1 LNNADE
7 VSKTKPHFPFLGCS
21 AALNTGEPMKTFIR
35 NKATLFLRLAPLLLC
50 VVGLH
55 SESALAKD
63 DYALGL
69 AKDRISVKTL
79 LPLMPS
85 KTIIGQDYPYPN
97 GTPLIESYLIEL
109 PPGQK
114 TGIHL
119 HQVPLLAYIISGRLE
134 THYGTK
140 GSKVSNAGDIFIEA
154 IDWCHFGQTLGTEP
168 VRILAIYLNSVGGT
182 QKKSVDC
189 AALQ

>member
-1 LNNADE
+1 M
-7 VSKTKPHFPFLGCS
+7 KTSIRKKAILFLG
-21 AALNTGEPMKTFIR
+21 
-35 NKATLFLRLAPLLLC
+35 LAPLLLGLA
-50 VVGLH
+50 GLH
-55 SESALAKD
+55 SGSALAAD

-85 KTIIGQDYPYPN
+85 KTIIGQDYAYPK
-97 GTPLIESYLIEL
+97 GSPLIESYLIEV
-109 PPGQK
+109 PSGQK

-119 HQVPLLAYIISGRLE
+119 HQVPLLAYIILGRLE
-134 THYGTK
+134 TNYGSK
-140 GSKVSNAGDIFIEA
+140 GSKISSTGDVFIEA
-154 IDWCHFGQTLGTEP
+154 IDWCHFGQALETEP
-168 VRILAIYLNSVGGT
+168 VKILAIYLNAVGSV

>member
-1 LNNADE
+1 MKAFIRKKAAL
-7 VSKTKPHFPFLGCS
+7 FLG
-21 AALNTGEPMKTFIR
+21 
-35 NKATLFLRLAPLLLC
+35 LALLLLGLS
-50 VVGLH
+50 GLH
-55 SESALAKD
+55 ARSALAAD

-69 AKDRISVKTL
+69 AKDRISVKAL
-79 LPLMPS
+79 LPQMPS
-85 KTIIGQDYPYPN
+85 KTIIGQDYAYPN

-134 THYGTK
+134 TNYGSK
-140 GSKVSNAGDIFIEA
+140 GSKVSKAGDVFIEA
-154 IDWCHFGQTLGTEP
+154 IEWCHFGQTLGTEP
-168 VRILAIYLNSVGGT
+168 LQILAIYLNSVGST

-189 AALQ
+189 AALK

>member
-1 LNNADE
+1 LNNAVG
-7 VSKTKPHFPFLGCS
+7 VSKTKPHFPFVGCS
-21 AALNTGEPMKTFIR
+21 TALNTGEQMKTFIR
-35 NKATLFLRLAPLLLC
+35 RKAILFLGLAPLLLG
-50 VVGLH
+50 VAGLYA
-55 SESALAKD
+55 ESALAAD
-63 DYALGL
+63 DYAQGL

-97 GTPLIESYLIEL
+97 GTPLIESYLIEI

-134 THYGTK
+134 THYGSK
-140 GSKVSNAGDIFIEA
+140 GSKVSAAGDVFVEA
-154 IDWCHFGQTLGTEP
+154 IEWCHFGQTIGTEP
-168 VRILAIYLNSVGGT
+168 VRILAIYLNSVGSP

-189 AALQ
+189 ATLQ

>member
-1 LNNADE
+1 L
-7 VSKTKPHFPFLGCS
+7 
-21 AALNTGEPMKTFIR
+21 AL
-35 NKATLFLRLAPLLLC
+35 LPLLL
-50 VVGLH
+50 GLAGH
-55 SESALAKD
+55 YSAPSFAAD

-69 AKDRISVKTL
+69 VKDRISVKTL

-85 KTIIGQDYPYPN
+85 KTIIGQDYEYPK
-97 GTPLIESYLIEL
+97 GSPLIESYLIEI

-119 HQVPLLAYIISGRLE
+119 HQVPLLAYIISGSLE
-134 THYGTK
+134 TNYGSK
-140 GSKVSNAGDIFIEA
+140 GSKVSSAGDVFIEA

-168 VRILAIYLNSVGGT
+168 VKILAIYLNSVGSA

>member
-1 LNNADE
+1 
-7 VSKTKPHFPFLGCS
+7 
-21 AALNTGEPMKTFIR
+21 MKTFIQR
-35 NKATLFLRLAPLLLC
+35 KAILFLSLAPLLLR
-50 VVGLH
+50 VAGLQA
-55 SESALAKD
+55 ESALAAD
-63 DYALGL
+63 DYAQGL

-79 LPLMPS
+79 LPQMPS

-97 GTPLIESYLIEL
+97 GTPLIESYLIEI

-134 THYGTK
+134 TNYGTK
-140 GSKVSNAGDIFIEA
+140 GSKVSAAGDVFIEA
-154 IDWCHFGQTLGTEP
+154 IEWCHFGKALGTEP
-168 VRILAIYLNSVGGT
+168 VQILAIYLNSVGGT

>member
-1 LNNADE
+1 MN
-7 VSKTKPHFPFLGCS
+7 
-21 AALNTGEPMKTFIR
+21 TFIR
-35 NKATLFLRLAPLLLC
+35 KKATLFLGLAPLLLC
-50 VVGLH
+50 VAGLH
-55 SESALAKD
+55 SASALAAD

-69 AKDRISVKTL
+69 AKDRISVKSI

-134 THYGTK
+134 TNYGSK
-140 GSKVSNAGDIFIEA
+140 GSKVSSAGDVFIEA

-168 VRILAIYLNSVGGT
+168 VRILAIYLNSVGST
-182 QKKSVDC
+182 QKKSIDC
-189 AALQ
+189 ASLK

>member
-1 LNNADE
+1 M
-7 VSKTKPHFPFLGCS
+7 SMPK
-21 AALNTGEPMKTFIR
+21 
-35 NKATLFLRLAPLLLC
+35 KATLSLALVPLFLGLASLYSA
-50 VVGLH
+50 H
-55 SESALAKD
+55 SLATD

-79 LPLMPS
+79 VPLMPS
-85 KTIIGQDYPYPN
+85 KTIIGQDYEYPK
-97 GTPLIESYLIEL
+97 GSPLIESYLIEI

-134 THYGTK
+134 TNYGSK
-140 GSKVSNAGDIFIEA
+140 GSKASSAGDVFIEA
-154 IDWCHFGQTLGTEP
+154 IDWCHFGLTLGAEP
-168 VRILAIYLNSVGGT
+168 VRILAVYLNGVGSA

>member
-1 LNNADE
+1 MNNADE
-7 VSKTKPHFPFLGCS
+7 VSKTEPHFPFIGCS
-21 AALNTGEPMKTFIR
+21 AGPNADEQMKTPFR
-35 NKATLFLRLAPLLLC
+35 RKATLFLGLLPLLLGFA
-50 VVGLH
+50 GLY

-69 AKDRISVKTL
+69 AKDRISVKTI
-79 LPLMPS
+79 LPLMPE
-85 KTIIGQDYPYPN
+85 KTIIGQDYTYPN
-97 GTPLIESYLIEL
+97 GSPLIETYLIEL

-134 THYGTK
+134 TNYGSK
-140 GSKVSNAGDIFIEA
+140 GSKVSTAGDMFVEA
-154 IDWCHFGQTLGTEP
+154 IEWCHFGQTLGTEP
-168 VRILAIYLNSVGGT
+168 VKILAIYLNSVDGA

-189 AALQ
+189 AALK

>member
-1 LNNADE
+1 
-7 VSKTKPHFPFLGCS
+7 
-21 AALNTGEPMKTFIR
+21 MKISMLK
-35 NKATLFLRLAPLLLC
+35 KAILSLALAPLLLGL
-50 VVGLH
+50 VGLY
-55 SESALAKD
+55 SAPSFAAD

-69 AKDRISVKTL
+69 AKERISVRAL

-85 KTIIGQDYPYPN
+85 KTIIGQDYEYPK
-97 GTPLIESYLIEL
+97 GSPLIESYLIEI

-134 THYGTK
+134 TNYGSK
-140 GSKVSNAGDIFIEA
+140 GSKVSSAGDVFIEA
-154 IDWCHFGQTLGTEP
+154 IEWCHFGQTLGTEP
-168 VRILAIYLNSVGGT
+168 VRILAVYLNAVGST

-189 AALQ
+189 AALH

>member
-7 VSKTKPHFPFLGCS
+7 VSKTEPHFPIIGCG
-21 AALNTGEPMKTFIR
+21 AGPNKGEQMKTPFR
-35 NKATLFLRLAPLLLC
+35 KKATLFLGLLPLLLGLA
-50 VVGLH
+50 GLH
-55 SESALAKD
+55 SGPALAKD

-69 AKDRISVKTL
+69 AKDQISVKTL

-85 KTIIGQDYPYPN
+85 KTIIGQDYEYPK
-97 GTPLIESYLIEL
+97 GSPLIESYLIEI

-134 THYGTK
+134 TNY
-140 GSKVSNAGDIFIEA
+140 GSKGRKVSVAGDVFIEA
-154 IDWCHFGQTLGTEP
+154 IEWCHFGQALGTEP
-168 VRILAIYLNSVGGT
+168 VKILAIYLNSVGSSL
-182 QKKSVDC
+182 KKSIDC
-189 AALQ
+189 PAMH

>member
-1 LNNADE
+1 MKIFIRRKAIL
-7 VSKTKPHFPFLGCS
+7 FLG
-21 AALNTGEPMKTFIR
+21 LVP
-35 NKATLFLRLAPLLLC
+35 LFLGVA
-50 VVGLH
+50 GLH
-55 SESALAKD
+55 AESALAAD
-63 DYALGL
+63 DYAQGL

-140 GSKVSNAGDIFIEA
+140 GSKVSNAGDVFIEA
-154 IDWCHFGQTLGTEP
+154 IEWCHFGQTIGTEP
-168 VRILAIYLNSVGGT
+168 VRILAIYLNSVGSS

>member
-1 LNNADE
+1 
-7 VSKTKPHFPFLGCS
+7 
-21 AALNTGEPMKTFIR
+21 MKIFIR
-35 NKATLFLRLAPLLLC
+35 RKATLFLGLVPLLLG
-50 VVGLH
+50 VAGLH
-55 SESALAKD
+55 AESALAAD
-63 DYALGL
+63 DYAQGL

-79 LPLMPS
+79 LPRMPS

-109 PPGQK
+109 PPGKK

-134 THYGTK
+134 TNYGSR
-140 GSKVSNAGDIFIEA
+140 GSKVSTAGDVFVEA
-154 IDWCHFGQTLGTEP
+154 IEWCHFGQTIGTEP
-168 VRILAIYLNSVGGT
+168 VRILAIYLNSVGSS

>member
-1 LNNADE
+1 
-7 VSKTKPHFPFLGCS
+7 
-21 AALNTGEPMKTFIR
+21 MKTLIQR
-35 NKATLFLRLAPLLLC
+35 KAILFLSLAPLLLS
-50 VVGLH
+50 VAGFQA
-55 SESALAKD
+55 ESALAAD

-79 LPLMPS
+79 LPQMPS
-85 KTIIGQDYPYPN
+85 KTIIGQDYSYPN

-134 THYGTK
+134 THYGSR
-140 GSKVSNAGDIFIEA
+140 GSKVSAAGDVFVEA
-154 IDWCHFGQTLGTEP
+154 IEWCHFGQTIGAEP
-168 VRILAIYLNSVGGT
+168 VRILAIYLNSVGSP

-189 AALQ
+189 TALQ

>member
-1 LNNADE
+1 
-7 VSKTKPHFPFLGCS
+7 
-21 AALNTGEPMKTFIR
+21 MKTSTL
-35 NKATLFLRLAPLLLC
+35 NKATLSLILPPLFLGLA
-50 VVGLH
+50 GLY
-55 SESALAKD
+55 STPSLAAD

-85 KTIIGQDYPYPN
+85 KTIIGQDYEYPK
-97 GTPLIESYLIEL
+97 GSPLIESYLIEI

-134 THYGTK
+134 TNYGSK
-140 GSKVSNAGDIFIEA
+140 GSKVSAAGDVFIEA
-154 IDWCHFGQTLGTEP
+154 VEWCHFGKTLGTEP
-168 VRILAIYLNSVGGT
+168 VRILAIYLSSVGSNL
-182 QKKSVDC
+182 KKSIDC
-189 AALQ
+189 PVMH

>member
-1 LNNADE
+1 M
-7 VSKTKPHFPFLGCS
+7 KTLIRRKARLFLG
-21 AALNTGEPMKTFIR
+21 
-35 NKATLFLRLAPLLLC
+35 LAPMLLG
-50 VVGLH
+50 VAGLFA
-55 SESALAKD
+55 ESALAAD
-63 DYALGL
+63 DYARSL

-79 LPLMPS
+79 LPQMPS
-85 KTIIGQDYPYPN
+85 KTIIGQDYTYPN
-97 GTPLIESYLIEL
+97 GSPLIETYLIEL

-134 THYGTK
+134 TNYGSR
-140 GSKVSNAGDIFIEA
+140 GSKVSAAGDVFVEA
-154 IDWCHFGQTLGTEP
+154 IEWCHYGQTIGAEP
-168 VRILAIYLNSVGGT
+168 VRILAIYLNSVGSP

>member
-1 LNNADE
+1 MNIPIQKKASLL
-7 VSKTKPHFPFLGCS
+7 LG
-21 AALNTGEPMKTFIR
+21 
-35 NKATLFLRLAPLLLC
+35 LAPLFF
-50 VVGLH
+50 GLACLY
-55 SESALAKD
+55 STPSLAAD
-63 DYALGL
+63 DYAIGL

-85 KTIIGQDYPYPN
+85 KTIIGQDYEYPK
-97 GTPLIESYLIEL
+97 GAPLIESYVIEI

-134 THYGTK
+134 TNYGSK
-140 GSKVSNAGDIFIEA
+140 GSKVSSAGDVFIEA
-154 IDWCHFGQTLGTEP
+154 VEWCHFGQTLGTEP
-168 VRILAIYLNSVGGT
+168 VKILAIYLNSVGSS

-189 AALQ
+189 PVMH

>member
-1 LNNADE
+1 
-7 VSKTKPHFPFLGCS
+7 
-21 AALNTGEPMKTFIR
+21 MKISTLK
-35 NKATLFLRLAPLLLC
+35 KATRSQALLPLLL
-50 VVGLH
+50 GLAGLF
-55 SESALAKD
+55 STPTFAAD

-85 KTIIGQDYPYPN
+85 KTIIGQDYEYPK
-97 GTPLIESYLIEL
+97 GSPLIESYLIEI
-109 PPGQK
+109 PRGQK

-134 THYGTK
+134 TSYGSK
-140 GSKVSNAGDIFIEA
+140 GSKVSSAGDLFIEA
-154 IDWCHFGQTLGTEP
+154 IDWCHFGQALGTEP
-168 VRILAIYLNSVGGT
+168 VQILAIYLSSVGSA

>member
-1 LNNADE
+1 LNNADQ
-7 VSKTKPHFPFLGCS
+7 VSKTEPHFPFFGCS
-21 AALNTGEPMKTFIR
+21 AALDTGEQMKMLIQ
-35 NKATLFLRLAPLLLC
+35 KKVTLFLGLAPLLLC

-85 KTIIGQDYPYPN
+85 KTIIGQDYEYPN
-97 GTPLIESYLIEL
+97 GAPLIESYLIEI
-109 PPGQK
+109 PSGQK

-134 THYGTK
+134 TNYGSK
-140 GSKVSNAGDIFIEA
+140 GSKISSAGDVFIEA

-168 VRILAIYLNSVGGT
+168 VQILAIYLNSVGSA

-189 AALQ
+189 TALQ

>member
-1 LNNADE
+1 LNNAVE
-7 VSKTKPHFPFLGCS
+7 VSKTKPHFPFVGCS
-21 AALNTGEPMKTFIR
+21 AVLNTGEPMKKFIR
-35 NKATLFLRLAPLLLC
+35 RKAILFLGLVPLLLG
-50 VVGLH
+50 VAGLH
-55 SESALAKD
+55 AESALAAD

-69 AKDRISVKTL
+69 AKDRISVKTV
-79 LPLMPS
+79 LPQMPS
-85 KTIIGQDYPYPN
+85 RTIIGQDYPYPN

-134 THYGTK
+134 TNYGSR
-140 GSKVSNAGDIFIEA
+140 GSKVSTAGDVFVEA
-154 IDWCHFGQTLGTEP
+154 IEWCHFGQTIGTEP
-168 VRILAIYLNSVGGT
+168 VRILAIYLNSVGSP

>member
-1 LNNADE
+1 MKIFIRRKAIL
-7 VSKTKPHFPFLGCS
+7 FLG
-21 AALNTGEPMKTFIR
+21 LVP
-35 NKATLFLRLAPLLLC
+35 LFLGVA
-50 VVGLH
+50 GLH
-55 SESALAKD
+55 AESALAAD

-134 THYGTK
+134 TNYGSR
-140 GSKVSNAGDIFIEA
+140 GSKVSTAGDVFVEA
-154 IDWCHFGQTLGTEP
+154 IEWCHFGQTIGTEP
-168 VRILAIYLNSVGGT
+168 VRILAIYLNSVGSS

>member
-7 VSKTKPHFPFLGCS
+7 VGKTEPHFLFIGYG
-21 AALNTGEPMKTFIR
+21 AGLNAGEQMKTPVR
-35 NKATLFLRLAPLLLC
+35 KKATLFLGSLLLLLG
-50 VVGLH
+50 VAGLH

-63 DYALGL
+63 DYAIGL

-85 KTIIGQDYPYPN
+85 KTIIGQDYEYPKSS
-97 GTPLIESYLIEL
+97 PLIESYLIEI
-109 PPGQK
+109 PSGQK

-134 THYGTK
+134 TNYGSK
-140 GSKVSNAGDIFIEA
+140 GSKMSSAGDVFIEA
-154 IDWCHFGQTLGTEP
+154 IDWCHFGQALGAEP
-168 VRILAIYLNSVGGT
+168 VRILAIYLNSVSSNL
-182 QKKSVDC
+182 KKSIDC
-189 AALQ
+189 AVMH